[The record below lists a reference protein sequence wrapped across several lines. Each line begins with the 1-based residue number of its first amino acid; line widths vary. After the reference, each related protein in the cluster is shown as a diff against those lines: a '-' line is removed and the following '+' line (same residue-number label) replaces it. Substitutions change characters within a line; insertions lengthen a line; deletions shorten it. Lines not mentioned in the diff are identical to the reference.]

1 MAVDSSGA
9 IYAAEIKNWRVQK
22 FAWQN

>member
-1 MAVDSSGA
+1 VDSSGA